1 MHDYYPRTL
10 CALAAAAVVHI
21 GRLSPVD
28 ARGVV
33 RDDPERAVEISL
45 LCSAIA
51 AAIPRERWPA
61 IWSRPLQ
68 AEPFAGRSLHEVAQ
82 LDDPAVLRAC
92 VRRAAVVLAGDR
104 QSGEPVFWL

>member
-10 CALAAAAVVHI
+10 CGLAAASLVHI

-28 ARGVV
+28 ARAVV

-45 LCSAIA
+45 LCAAIA
-51 AAIPRERWPA
+51 AVIPRERWLA
-61 IWSRPLQ
+61 VWSRPLQ
-68 AEPFAGRSLHEVAQ
+68 AEPFAGRSLHELVQ
-82 LDDPAVLRAC
+82 LDDLGALRAC
-92 VRRAAVVLAGDR
+92 VRRAAVVLADDR